1 MVLIVATPKPT
12 PGMAILVGQ
21 IRVEKAK
28 NKKLKNKNI
37 EKYLSGKA
45 LG

>member
-1 MVLIVATPKPT
+1 
-12 PGMAILVGQ
+12 MAILAGQ

-28 NKKLKNKNI
+28 NKNI
-37 EKYLSGKA
+37 EKYPSGKV